1 MKTEHKKQKS
11 AALILS
17 TLTENVDLGELRGFI
32 LEAGVNY
39 LDDEKGGVRANGK
52 RVSFLNSLIGF
63 LDEVKVWQENEKT
76 LR

>member
-1 MKTEHKKQKS
+1 MKHNKQKA

-17 TLTENVDLGELRGFI
+17 TLTKNVNLEELRGFI

-39 LDDEKGGVRANGK
+39 LDDEKGGVRAKGK
-52 RVSFLNSLIGF
+52 RVSFLNNLIGF